1 MDNQNSDDSAKAV
14 VFLIVAAAIVL
25 LVVYIVTVIAVLL
38 VIAATAASVYFGF
51 KLGHQIAMESE
62 VWENRRVAKHRRLQA
77 QREEEKAYF
86 QLQGREQMSAVVD
99 MHYDDKE
106 RDLYK
111 EKNRLDDTL
120 NTVKKVKEVFKKN
133 EVRTNRD

>member
-1 MDNQNSDDSAKAV
+1 MDNQNSDAKAIA
-14 VFLIVAAAIVL
+14 FLVVAAAVVL

-62 VWENRRVAKHRRLQA
+62 VWENRRVTKHRRLQA
-77 QREEEKAYF
+77 RREEEKAYF
-86 QLQGREQMSAVVD
+86 QLQGMEQMSAVVD

-111 EKNRLDDTL
+111 PKNRLDDTL

-133 EVRTNRD
+133 EVRTNRN